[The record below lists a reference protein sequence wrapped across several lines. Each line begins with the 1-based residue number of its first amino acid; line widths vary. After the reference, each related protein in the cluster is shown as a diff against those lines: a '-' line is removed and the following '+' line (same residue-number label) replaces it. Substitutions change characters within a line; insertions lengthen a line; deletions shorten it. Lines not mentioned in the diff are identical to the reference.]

1 MIDLSVDTNE
11 FKETIL
17 NEEEKYKGHIIR
29 ATEQTVALP
38 DGRQAKRDIVYH
50 ADAIAILALTKD
62 NKMILEKQWRAPVK
76 KLTLE
81 ITAGKIDTR
90 DQKPLDAVN
99 RELNEETRLQA
110 NHVEKIT
117 GFYSSIGF
125 SNEYMTLYL
134 ANDLS
139 AVGQEL
145 PQDDDEKID
154 LIYVT
159 YEEATALFENGQL
172 EDAKTNMA
180 YLYWR
185 TLQ

>member
-1 MIDLSVDTNE
+1 
-11 FKETIL
+11 
-17 NEEEKYKGHIIR
+17 
-29 ATEQTVALP
+29 
-38 DGRQAKRDIVYH
+38 
-50 ADAIAILALTKD
+50 
-62 NKMILEKQWRAPVK
+62 
-76 KLTLE
+76 
-81 ITAGKIDTR
+81 
-90 DQKPLDAVN
+90 
-99 RELNEETRLQA
+99 
-110 NHVEKIT
+110 
-117 GFYSSIGF
+117 
-125 SNEYMTLYL
+125 MTLYL